1 MEPEAGIMLVWPLA
15 AMEAQALGWSQI
27 QPAHLLCAILK
38 FAEMDGADLE
48 RLGQTNENLGNLAQE
63 HQDLKAHL
71 DDPWGITVPEVSTRL
86 RRALRRPGE
95 ACPERSRR
103 GPRAQSATGG
113 PGGMVHR
120 SDAAREVFRAAQGAA
135 EQAGRQRLGVVDL
148 LGALM
153 NGSDEW
159 IRRGL
164 EQQGIPSASQLAQRN
179 QALEQWTDVLVPLA
193 PRHAGTVVDD
203 AERKRIL
210 ADPAVRVLADVFANP
225 GTPGRPCLLIH
236 GPDRTAHDVLIDL
249 LGRPGDRKPPKVIQ
263 VNSRALLERLSRD
276 GNVAAIGF
284 LDLLCDESNQKTIW
298 FFDSLHRYL
307 SEELAPSV
315 FRLRFVQWLKQTNSR
330 FLFAISQS
338 QYDKVPAND
347 YSPLPLDWKNTFQQI
362 WIHSPSPRRRV
373 GMEL

>member
-1 MEPEAGIMLVWPLA
+1 MEPEAGIMLVWSLA

-27 QPAHLLCAILK
+27 EPAHLLCAILK
-38 FAEMDGADLE
+38 FAELDGTDLE

-95 ACPERSRR
+95 ACPERNRR

-120 SDAAREVFRAAQGAA
+120 SDAAREAFRAAQGAA

-164 EQQGIPSASQLAQRN
+164 EQQGIPTTSQLAQRN
-179 QALEQWTDVLVPLA
+179 EAMEQWADVLVPLA
-193 PRHAGTVVDD
+193 PSGRVDE

-210 ADPAVRVLADVFANP
+210 ADPAVRVLADALANP
-225 GTPGRPCLLIH
+225 GAPGRPCLLIH
-236 GPDRTAHDVLIDL
+236 GPDRTGHDVLIDL
-249 LGRPGDRKPPKVIQ
+249 LDRRGERKPPKVIQ

-276 GNVAAIGF
+276 GNVAAVGF

-307 SEELAPSV
+307 SEELAPTA

-330 FLFAISQS
+330 FLFAVSQS
-338 QYDKVPAND
+338 QYDKLAQRNF
-347 YSPLPLDWKNTFQQI
+347 DWKNTFQQI
-362 WIHSPSPRRRV
+362 WIHSPSARPRQV

>member
-1 MEPEAGIMLVWPLA
+1 MEPEAGVMLVWSLA

-27 QPAHLLCAILK
+27 EPAHLLCAILK
-38 FAEMDGADLE
+38 FAELDGADLE

-63 HQDLKAHL
+63 HQDLKVHL

-86 RRALRRPGE
+86 RRALRRPG
-95 ACPERSRR
+95 SS
-103 GPRAQSATGG
+103 PRAQAAAGG

-120 SDAAREVFRAAQGAA
+120 SDAAREVFRAALGAA

-148 LGALM
+148 LGALL

-164 EQQGIPSASQLAQRN
+164 EQQGIATASQLAQRN
-179 QALEQWTDVLVPLA
+179 EAMEQWADVLVPLA
-193 PRHAGTVVDD
+193 PSGRVDE

-210 ADPAVRVLADVFANP
+210 ADPAVRVLADAFAKP
-225 GTPGRPCLLIH
+225 TGRPCLLIH

-249 LGRPGDRKPPKVIQ
+249 LNRPGDRKPPKVIQ

-276 GNVAAIGF
+276 GNVAAVGF
-284 LDLLCDESNQKTIW
+284 LDLLCDESNQKTVW

-307 SEELAPSV
+307 TEELAPSL

-330 FLFAISQS
+330 FLFAVSQS
-338 QYDKVPAND
+338 QYDKLAERNF
-347 YSPLPLDWKNTFQQI
+347 DWKNTFQQI